1 MGHELT
7 PCFSPHPCVLD
18 FVGKRQD
25 VIVVIENLH
34 GRRIVLGKGVT
45 RESFDSVTDP
55 HTLITILR
63 KTVAK
68 SGSHKN
74 R

>member
-1 MGHELT
+1 MGHGLT
-7 PCFSPHPCVLD
+7 PCFSPRPCVLD
-18 FVGKRQD
+18 LVGKRQD

-34 GRRIVLGKGVT
+34 AFRIVLGEGVT
-45 RESFDSVTDP
+45 GESFDSVTDP
-55 HTLITILR
+55 HTLIAILR

-68 SGSHKN
+68 SRLYKN